1 MHTSTCRCGALAC
14 PPHSRPAAAAPKA
27 APAALRGRGRACVAG
42 GGIWSATR
50 VDGEE
55 GEAVQGGGGGGG
67 RQVGGA
73 VGRRI
78 VDRPDVGR
86 RRSRRFGAV
95 GGLGGGTGRKTGSA
109 SVSGFARASTH
120 RSGGGDG
127 AVQCICERCT
137 RDACRLERESEV
149 TGRRIPLLGSGGRV
163 GVGHARR
170 RGRRRGGGGGGGAA
184 RLFTWLPA
192 STEGGAPS
200 IPRAAQG
207 LLAKLDESRLARWR
221 DDPRRGFG
229 LRRLLPHDGSPAHA
243 TTLVV
248 SSRSPRALIAART
261 TLAAASAG
269 VAAARTCFAT
279 RSSERASQTP
289 SEQAMTFAP
298 PGRSNARV
306 HTTGVGST

>member
-1 MHTSTCRCGALAC
+1 MDNAEAFVKFAVAKALQECREDLEFFE
-14 PPHSRPAAAAPKA
+14 KFY
-27 APAALRGRGRACVAG
+27 
-42 GGIWSATR
+42 
-50 VDGEE
+50 EE
-55 GEAVQGGGGGGG
+55 
-67 RQVGGA
+67 
-73 VGRRI
+73 
-78 VDRPDVGR
+78 
-86 RRSRRFGAV
+86 
-95 GGLGGGTGRKTGSA
+95 
-109 SVSGFARASTH
+109 
-120 RSGGGDG
+120 
-127 AVQCICERCT
+127 
-137 RDACRLERESEV
+137 
-149 TGRRIPLLGSGGRV
+149 
-163 GVGHARR
+163 
-170 RGRRRGGGGGGGAA
+170 
-184 RLFTWLPA
+184 
-192 STEGGAPS
+192 
-200 IPRAAQG
+200 G

-221 DDPRRGFG
+221 DDPRFG